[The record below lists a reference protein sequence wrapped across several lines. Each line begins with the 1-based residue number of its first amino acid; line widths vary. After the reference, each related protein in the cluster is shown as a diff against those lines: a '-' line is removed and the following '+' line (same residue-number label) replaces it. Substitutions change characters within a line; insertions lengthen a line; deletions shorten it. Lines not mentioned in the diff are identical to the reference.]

1 MRLPALLSIGMLIVV
16 ANLTGLPALAQPA
29 LKPVVEEGGKP
40 AAEDKTEATAA
51 PLEKEMEE
59 EADVNVLEL
68 GKKRKAAPAP
78 GRRGL
83 GIRLGIMPVNSLNYK
98 ESGGDQRGADMDMAF
113 GLGADAEYR
122 WLSWLHLVGEV
133 MFWSTRIEEYGTEA
147 TTLTPKD
154 SDLLLNIGA
163 GAKFGFY
170 RNRSA
175 KFDVYAR
182 VLLGLTH
189 YFGDEDNP
197 HVLSKDR
204 TGLSFGGGVGV
215 ERRLFQSFKVFADT
229 GLYWNKFIFLPYE
242 EDDASIFTW
251 QVNMGLLFNF
261 D

>member
-1 MRLPALLSIGMLIVV
+1 MRLPALLSIGTLIVLV
-16 ANLTGLPALAQPA
+16 SLTGVSALAQPA
-29 LKPVVEEGGKP
+29 LKPVVEEEAKP
-40 AAEDKTEATAA
+40 APETTAK
-51 PLEKEMEE
+51 PIEKEMEE

-68 GKKRKAAPAP
+68 GKKRKPAPEP

-83 GIRLGIMPVNSLNYK
+83 GIRLGIMPVNSLNYT
-98 ESGGDQRGADMDMAF
+98 ESGGAQRAADMDMAF
-113 GLGADAEYR
+113 GFGAEAEYR

-147 TTLTPKD
+147 ATLTPKD

-189 YFGDEDNP
+189 YFGDEDNRD
-197 HVLSKDR
+197 VLSKDR
-204 TGLSFGGGVGV
+204 TGISFGGGVGV
-215 ERRLFQSFKVFADT
+215 ERRLFRSFKVFADT
-229 GLYWNKFIFLPYE
+229 GLYWNKFIFVPYE
-242 EDDASIFTW
+242 EDEASIFTW